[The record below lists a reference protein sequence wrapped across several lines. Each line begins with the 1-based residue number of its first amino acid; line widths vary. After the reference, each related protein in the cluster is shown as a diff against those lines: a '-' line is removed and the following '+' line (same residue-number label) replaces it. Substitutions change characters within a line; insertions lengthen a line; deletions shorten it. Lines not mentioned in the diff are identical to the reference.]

1 MVQVLGFVA
10 YWVNSVA
17 LDPRLVGQEFS
28 CLTPEFY
35 RAFTHDITGA
45 TDVGVPKQIIFSP

>member
-1 MVQVLGFVA
+1 MAQVLGFVA

-28 CLTPEFY
+28 RFY